1 MKYNIHIYSYNVN
14 LYCKKLILYSD
25 TLGGEIMPSILN
37 NSQFYNKV
45 RTSDKLVVMDFF
57 ATWCGPCKMLAP
69 IFESLSDEM
78 SDKVDFAKIDID
90 RSLEVVEEYKIV
102 SVPTMI
108 MFKNG
113 KEVQRIVGFVPKEQ
127 IKSKIK
133 AHL

>member
-1 MKYNIHIYSYNVN
+1 MA
-14 LYCKKLILYSD
+14 KLV
-25 TLGGEIMPSILN
+25 N
-37 NSQFYNKV
+37 NSQFYNKI

-69 IFESLSDEM
+69 IFESLSNEM
-78 SDKVDFAKIDID
+78 SDKVDFAQIDID

-108 MFKNG
+108 IFKNG

-127 IKSKIK
+127 IESKIK

>member
-1 MKYNIHIYSYNVN
+1 MAKLVN
-14 LYCKKLILYSD
+14 
-25 TLGGEIMPSILN
+25 N
-37 NSQFYNKV
+37 AQFYNKI

-69 IFESLSDEM
+69 VFEELSGEM
-78 SDKVDFAKIDID
+78 DGVNFFKVDVDQALDVARRYAITT
-90 RSLEVVEEYKIV
+90 
-102 SVPTMI
+102 VPTMI
-108 MFKNG
+108 IFKNG

>member
-1 MKYNIHIYSYNVN
+1 MAN
-14 LYCKKLILYSD
+14 
-25 TLGGEIMPSILN
+25 ILN

-57 ATWCGPCKMLAP
+57 ANWCGPCKMLTP
-69 IFESLSDEM
+69 IFETLSQEM
-78 SDKVDFAKIDID
+78 GEEVDFAKVDID
-90 RSLEVVEEYKIV
+90 RSLEVAQEYKIV

-108 MFKNG
+108 IFKNG
-113 KEVQRIVGFVPKEQ
+113 KEVQRMVGFIPKEQ

>member
-1 MKYNIHIYSYNVN
+1 MAN
-14 LYCKKLILYSD
+14 
-25 TLGGEIMPSILN
+25 ILN

-57 ATWCGPCKMLAP
+57 ANWCGPCKMLTP
-69 IFESLSDEM
+69 IFETLSQEM
-78 SDKVDFAKIDID
+78 GEEVDFAKVDID
-90 RSLEVVEEYKIV
+90 RSLEVAQEYKIV

-108 MFKNG
+108 IFKNG

>member
-1 MKYNIHIYSYNVN
+1 MA
-14 LYCKKLILYSD
+14 KLV
-25 TLGGEIMPSILN
+25 N
-37 NSQFYNKV
+37 NSQFYNKI

-69 IFESLSDEM
+69 IFESLSNEM
-78 SDKVDFAKIDID
+78 SDKVDFAQIDID

-102 SVPTMI
+102 SIPTMI
-108 MFKNG
+108 IFKNG

-127 IKSKIK
+127 IESKIK

>member
-1 MKYNIHIYSYNVN
+1 
-14 LYCKKLILYSD
+14 
-25 TLGGEIMPSILN
+25 MPNILN

-45 RTSDKLVVMDFF
+45 RTSEKLVVMDFF

-69 IFESLSDEM
+69 IFESLSNEM
-78 SDKVDFAKIDID
+78 YDKVDFAKIDID
-90 RSLEVVEEYKIV
+90 RSFEVVEEYKIV

-108 MFKNG
+108 IFKNG
-113 KEVQRIVGFVPKEQ
+113 KEVQRIVGFAPKEQ

>member
-1 MKYNIHIYSYNVN
+1 MAKLVN
-14 LYCKKLILYSD
+14 
-25 TLGGEIMPSILN
+25 N
-37 NSQFYNKV
+37 AQFYNKI

-57 ATWCGPCKMLAP
+57 ATWCGPCKMLTP
-69 IFESLSDEM
+69 IFESLSKEM
-78 SDKVDFAKIDID
+78 SDQVDFAKIDID
-90 RSLEVVEEYKIV
+90 RSLEIAQEYEIV

-108 MFKNG
+108 IFKNG